1 MWLNR
6 GLTIFFAVS
15 AFGCAAAK
23 QTSTDVCPVQSNSY
37 LQYVDVFDGPPE
49 EMAILMPDQ
58 VHDTHGYW
66 SLGYV
71 YDAKRTVTVRCKYA
85 NSKTVDVTLEEKVQ
99 RCDYKISSKKI
110 LSVNCT

>member
-6 GLTIFFAVS
+6 GVAIFFAVS
-15 AFGCAAAK
+15 AFGCSAAK
-23 QTSTDVCPVQSNSY
+23 PTTADVCPLQANSY
-37 LQYVDVFDGPPE
+37 LQYVDVFDGSPE

-58 VHDTHGYW
+58 AHDAHGYW

-85 NSKTVDVTLEEKVQ
+85 NGKAVDVTLEEKVQ
-99 RCDYKISSKKI
+99 RCDYKINAQKV
-110 LSVNCT
+110 LSVSCT